1 MMTVKA
7 MAATRSGL
15 ERFFRLCDVSTY
27 PCRIRGV
34 VDVVSWYLMAVFVFI
49 GMFDIVLFLFVRR
62 R

>member
-27 PCRIRGV
+27 PCRIYGV
-34 VDVVSWYLMAVFVFI
+34 VGVVYWCLMAVFAFI
-49 GMFDIVLFLFVRR
+49 GLFDIVVFLFVRR